1 MRSLVITALII
12 IFSIVFSVVTSAV
25 PYMSGD
31 TMPPTTIN
39 ETTVTTYTEGGTAIT
54 ANEQGGQDTYY
65 TKNIDIIG
73 FMIDLVSGTIFIGG
87 RLHSMGMDWGLAIAI
102 NSILG
107 LLVVL
112 DQLMYWGK
120 IQW

>member
-12 IFSIVFSVVTSAV
+12 IFSIVFGVITTVV
-25 PYMSGD
+25 PYMVGD
-31 TMPPTTIN
+31 TMPTNTIN
-39 ETTVTTYTEGGTAIT
+39 ETTVTTYIEGGTSIT
-54 ANEQGGQDTYY
+54 TNEQGAQDTYY
-65 TKNIDIIG
+65 NKNIDVIG
-73 FMIDLVSGTIFIGG
+73 LMTDLVSGTIFMGG
-87 RLHSMGMDWGLAIAI
+87 RLHSMGMDWGLALAI

-120 IQW
+120 IHW